1 MNSTGIVRKDAGHLG
16 ALLLE
21 EGIVTQDALDKG
33 LEIHQ
38 EKGLPLARV
47 LLDEHLVDE
56 RDLVRV
62 LARSI
67 GLEFV
72 DLREITVDPAAASL
86 VPENLAARY
95 AAVPIGFDGD
105 RLIVAMADPANV
117 LAIDDIRAITGR
129 EVIPK
134 VATRGDVEEAIN
146 RLASLNT
153 SVTDLAEL
161 AAEDSLEAQDL
172 SALEA
177 VADEAPV
184 VKLVNM
190 LITRASADRA
200 SDIHIEPTERDLRVR
215 FRIDG
220 VLHEIMRTPR
230 SITNAVISRLKI
242 MADIDIA
249 ERRRPQD
256 GRINLRVGGR
266 QLDLRVSTLPT
277 IYGEKVVMRLLDT
290 STALLELEDL
300 GFSRYT
306 QDRYR
311 SSYSKPYGTILV
323 VGPTGS
329 GKSTTLYATLNVLNK
344 PETNIITIEDP
355 VEYRLPGVNQVQV
368 NRKAGLTFASGLRS
382 FLRQDPDIMLV
393 GEIRDAETASIAIES
408 ALTGHL
414 VLSTLHTNDAPS
426 SVSRVIEMGVE
437 PFLVGSALD
446 SVLAQRLAR
455 RLCDHCKEA
464 YEPSEQVVENAGWE
478 LAPSM
483 LYRTV
488 GCKAC
493 SQTGYRG
500 RVAVH
505 ELMIVDEEI
514 ERLAVERVS
523 TDTLKRAA
531 IEAGMR
537 TLRQDGMEKVAEG
550 VTSLEEILRVIV

>member
-1 MNSTGIVRKDAGHLG
+1 MTSTGIARKDAGHLG
-16 ALLLE
+16 ALLVE
-21 EGIVTQDALDKG
+21 EGIVTQKALDRG
-33 LEIHQ
+33 LEVHN
-38 EKGLPLARV
+38 ETGLPLARV
-47 LLDEHLVDE
+47 LLEEHLVDE

-72 DLREITVDPAAASL
+72 DLRETPVDPAAASL
-86 VPENLAARY
+86 IPEALATRY
-95 AAVPIGFDGD
+95 AAVPIGFDD
-105 RLIVAMADPANV
+105 ERLIVAMADPANV

-129 EVIPK
+129 EVVAK
-134 VATRGDVEEAIN
+134 VATRGDVADAIQ
-146 RLASLNT
+146 RLASLDT
-153 SVTDLAEL
+153 SVSDLAEL
-161 AAEDSLEAQDL
+161 AAEDSVEAQDL
-172 SALEA
+172 AALEA

-230 SITNAVISRLKI
+230 SITNAVVSRLKI

-300 GFSRYT
+300 GFSPHTLEGYRASYT
-306 QDRYR
+306 
-311 SSYSKPYGTILV
+311 KPYGTILV

-344 PETNIITIEDP
+344 PETNIITVEDP

-382 FLRQDPDIMLV
+382 FLRQDPDVMLV
-393 GEIRDAETASIAIES
+393 GEIRDGETASIAIES

-426 SVSRVIEMGVE
+426 SVSRLIEMGVE

-446 SVLAQRLAR
+446 AVLAQRLAR
-455 RLCDHCKEA
+455 RLCEHCKEE
-464 YEPSEQVVENAGWE
+464 YEPTEAALEQAGFE
-478 LAPSM
+478 EPPER
-483 LYRTV
+483 LYRAV
-488 GCKAC
+488 GCKFC
-493 SQTGYRG
+493 SNTGYRG
-500 RVAVH
+500 RVAIH
-505 ELMIVDEEI
+505 ELMTVTEEI

-523 TDTLKRAA
+523 TDVLKRAA
-531 IEAGMR
+531 VESGMR
-537 TLRQDGMEKVAEG
+537 TLRQDGMEKVTG
-550 VTSLEEILRVIV
+550 GITSLEEILRVVV